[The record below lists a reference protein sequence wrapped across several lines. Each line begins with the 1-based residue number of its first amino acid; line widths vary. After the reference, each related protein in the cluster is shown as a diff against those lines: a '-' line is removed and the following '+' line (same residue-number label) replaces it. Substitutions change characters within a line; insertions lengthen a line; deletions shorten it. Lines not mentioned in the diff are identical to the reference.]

1 MKLVRRLLYKVARVL
16 LYVLAALA
24 GVYLLAVV
32 LYAIVSGVTGSLSL
46 STRTLSRRARAS
58 PMVTV
63 AIQSVCEWRR

>member
-46 STRTLSRRARAS
+46 STCTLSRRARFANGDHRDTGR
-58 PMVTV
+58 V
-63 AIQSVCEWRR
+63 

>member
-1 MKLVRRLLYKVARVL
+1 MKLVRLLLYKVARVL

>member
-46 STRTLSRRARAS
+46 STRTLSRRARFANGD
-58 PMVTV
+58 
-63 AIQSVCEWRR
+63 RRDTGRV